1 MPDLLPLFD
10 GDSRRIL
17 LLDEPSQ
24 DQVEILRWTILVPD
38 LSDFVAN
45 VSRVVVLIICSIESI
60 INLLKPCVES
70 MFTLFNLFSFRIWR
84 VLRRFLPQ
92 LANRLKYTRTTVH
105 LGCLRLHLILILV
118 DDVQLRGSL
127 ALRSRM
133 LHLRFLALSWLFL
146 LGLNSFVTIECVGP
160 IWSIL
165 VGRLL
170 RFACGPHL
178 RWQNADLLL
187 W

>member
-1 MPDLLPLFD
+1 
-10 GDSRRIL
+10 
-17 LLDEPSQ
+17 
-24 DQVEILRWTILVPD
+24 
-38 LSDFVAN
+38 
-45 VSRVVVLIICSIESI
+45 
-60 INLLKPCVES
+60 

-105 LGCLRLHLILILV
+105 LGCLWLLLILILV

-146 LGLNSFVTIECVGP
+146 LGLNSFVTIERVGP

-187 W
+187 WRFVLVMDAQWNVIASQDVRTALLSALL